1 MTEKPT
7 VLVWH
12 EHTNRS
18 GNGWWMLTNIRGTKL
33 ATVYKRASGNWYG
46 DIASVRGFGA
56 VRSVAG
62 SHLSD
67 EAARKSVEEYLI
79 QANYYGSRQQEL
91 TGPCTVQA
99 TVITDFGRPTEKR
112 EALTL
117 RLTNQRETVT
127 IGTVTLGQPATRP
140 TGESRK

>member
-1 MTEKPT
+1 MTDKPT

-12 EHTNRS
+12 ENTSRS
-18 GNGWWMLTNIRGTKL
+18 GSAWWMLTSIRGTKL

-46 DIASVRGFGA
+46 DIAVTRGFGA

-79 QANYYGSRQQEL
+79 QARYYGFGDNTVFLTWDADDRRDWKADAQDTWERIWQSKARQ
-91 TGPCTVQA
+91 A
-99 TVITDFGRPTEKR
+99 AMNKGRW
-112 EALTL
+112 
-117 RLTNQRETVT
+117 
-127 IGTVTLGQPATRP
+127 
-140 TGESRK
+140 S